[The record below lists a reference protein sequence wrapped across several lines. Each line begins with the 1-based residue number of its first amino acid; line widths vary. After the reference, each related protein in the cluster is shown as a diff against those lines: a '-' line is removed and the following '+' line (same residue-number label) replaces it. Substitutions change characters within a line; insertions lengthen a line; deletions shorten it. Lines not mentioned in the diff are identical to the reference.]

1 MQAIYSQPEQGDF
14 SQEIF
19 KYVLTYISF
28 QAVSLTRRQ
37 SCYFCSG
44 KHPIPYKPSKKAA
57 WLSHRGS
64 VLVQTARMLLTWQSA
79 KNIMSSFNHGNGA
92 AFPESCWAHCP
103 PHRLNWRW
111 RRVWEQVP
119 LVRGE
124 EAPKS
129 LRN

>member
-1 MQAIYSQPEQGDF
+1 MQATYRQPKQEDF

-28 QAVSLTRRQ
+28 QAASLTRRQ

-44 KHPIPYKPSKKAA
+44 KHPVPYKPSKKAA

-79 KNIMSSFNHGNGA
+79 KT
-92 AFPESCWAHCP
+92 
-103 PHRLNWRW
+103 
-111 RRVWEQVP
+111 
-119 LVRGE
+119 
-124 EAPKS
+124 
-129 LRN
+129 